1 MTYDDIRLELTKN
14 IDDKYQAFV
23 SKANPTD
30 RPILGGRIPTV
41 REIAKKVPRE
51 DFEEI
56 LKVAPVS
63 QEELMLRGMLI
74 ARMPYE
80 EMLEN
85 LDSQVKL
92 IDDWCSCDTFCA
104 SLKPLIKKHRQEFFE
119 QKVDHYLESNQV
131 FTVRVGLVLLL
142 GSYVNPDYLS
152 VIFDRI
158 EVLKDRE
165 EYYIKMAIAW
175 LLAECFIKYPE
186 ETLGYLQISKLPKW
200 TFNKA
205 ISKICDSYRVEKD
218 AKDYLK
224 TLRKV

>member
-1 MTYDDIRLELTKN
+1 MIYSDIRLELTKN

-30 RPILGGRIPTV
+30 RPILGVRIPIV
-41 REIAKKVPRE
+41 REIAKKIPTE
-51 DFEEI
+51 DFAEI
-56 LKVAPVS
+56 LKVTPVS

-80 EMLEN
+80 EMLKN

-104 SLKPLIKKHRQEFFE
+104 SLKPLVKKHRQEFFE
-119 QKVDHYLESNQV
+119 QKIDYYLKSSQV
-131 FTVRVGLVLLL
+131 FTARVGLVLLL
-142 GSYVNPDYLS
+142 GSYVILDYLP

-158 EVLKDRE
+158 EGLKDRE

-175 LLAECFIKYPE
+175 LLAECFIKHPE
-186 ETLGYLQISKLPKW
+186 ETLGYLQVSKLPKW

-224 TLRKV
+224 TLRR